1 VGFKHLVLFEAFE
14 VAEHQMFFHMVSVDD
29 AVRVREIAGVGG
41 IEKVTRKKDPLLRVW
56 APKNKNDNSIFCGKV
71 DN

>member
-1 VGFKHLVLFEAFE
+1 
-14 VAEHQMFFHMVSVDD
+14 MVSVDD